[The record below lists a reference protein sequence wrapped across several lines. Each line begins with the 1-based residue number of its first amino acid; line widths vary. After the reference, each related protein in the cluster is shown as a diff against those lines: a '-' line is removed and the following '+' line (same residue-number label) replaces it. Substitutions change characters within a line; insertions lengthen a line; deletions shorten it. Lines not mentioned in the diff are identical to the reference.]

1 MCPVTCLPYHLLF
14 PRVPHIVTL
23 HQYMSVKFSLPN
35 LSETRPRRK
44 IVANTRAPGEQS
56 QGPSQPPTLE
66 LWMAAQ
72 YGDRGGDVVGLCFQ
86 DGCEF
91 TNATTVAMADIS
103 DISMNLLW
111 FQRHCRWQRD
121 GRPAALVI
129 RTIACGISGYAM
141 QIRIFLVLNDEKP
154 WAYLLRIL
162 LTGYD
167 RRRMTPQHPPN
178 KNSFS

>member
-1 MCPVTCLPYHLLF
+1 
-14 PRVPHIVTL
+14 
-23 HQYMSVKFSLPN
+23 
-35 LSETRPRRK
+35 
-44 IVANTRAPGEQS
+44 
-56 QGPSQPPTLE
+56 
-66 LWMAAQ
+66 
-72 YGDRGGDVVGLCFQ
+72 
-86 DGCEF
+86 
-91 TNATTVAMADIS
+91 MADMS

-141 QIRIFLVLNDEKP
+141 QIRIFLVSNDEKP

-167 RRRMTPQHPPN
+167 RRRMTPQHPPTRIH
-178 KNSFS
+178 SLDGSRDS